1 EQLKACQEEKELERQ
16 NLQEEMVGYKE
27 QSKQHSLTIVA
38 LEDRLMEAKQQQ
50 KALEEENAAL
60 VAKMEG
66 RVLCPAGCRGN
77 GGESPSGAWLEASPV
92 TEPHCWLREELAAAQ
107 SSLLSKDA
115 VITGLTRELAE
126 TRARMSDVRGELS
139 EEQKVQL
146 EQNLSRVKCQERE
159 LNLLREKLSQMS
171 SLVEKKDRALK
182 AAAEELRWMKK
193 TPRGDQLIQQGCISG
208 RFKLSLCSLPRH
220 GLGENQLCC
229 LLQKPASDLAELGV
243 QCRGLRHEET
253 IRRQKEGLAELR
265 ERIKMLEKSQSPG
278 DTKKGLEPLVLLTK
292 DVPEKI
298 AQKMGLEKDPMP
310 MLGAQVKAGEVP
322 GAVPNWGSH
331 RAADGAASSAAAD
344 ATDLGEQMYLDV
356 ISALGRLLK
365 VQELA
370 GMQPLKHLPQEE
382 RERAGLRRRK
392 NLELLYEK
400 IRSLKSRLERK
411 EAALEGYE
419 ASVEQLRETQASLQ
433 RCREEMSQLEDEAYR
448 AAEEKAL
455 LKEALE
461 RTRLQLSQ
469 EKQLLRAAK

>member
-1 EQLKACQEEKELERQ
+1 EEQLKACQEEKELERQ
-16 NLQEEMVGYKE
+16 KLHEEMVGYKE

-66 RVLCPAGCRGN
+66 RFAILFL
-77 GGESPSGAWLEASPV
+77 WKF
-92 TEPHCWLREELAAAQ
+92 REELAAAR

-115 VITGLTRELAE
+115 VIAGLTRELAE
-126 TRARMSDVRGELS
+126 TRARMSDMRGELS

-159 LNLLREKLSQMS
+159 LNLLREKVSQMS

-182 AAAEELRWMKK
+182 AAAEELRY
-193 TPRGDQLIQQGCISG
+193 TPLPIQQGYISG
-208 RFKLSLCSLPRH
+208 RFKLSLCSLPRR
-220 GLGENQLCC
+220 GLRENQPWC
-229 LLQKPASDLAELGV
+229 LFQAPALDLADLGV

-278 DTKKGLEPLVLLTK
+278 KRDTKKGSEPLVLLTK
-292 DVPEKI
+292 DLPEKI

-322 GAVPNWGSH
+322 GAVPNSGSH
-331 RAADGAASSAAAD
+331 RAAYGAASLAAAD

-356 ISALGRLLK
+356 ISALGRLMK

-382 RERAGLRRRK
+382 REKAGLRRRK

-433 RCREEMSQLEDEAYR
+433 RCREEMSQLEDEAYG

-469 EKQLLRAAK
+469 EKQLLRAAKVQRRV